1 MQSSGYADLVG
12 HFARHSTIY
21 NGEIMIRKATFAGA
35 AAISLLSACASIVST
50 CAFAQTADW
59 PIKPIRIIVHH
70 PAGFGADINV
80 RKMAPQLTQLLGQ
93 PVVVEN
99 RPGGGGRIAATEG
112 VRSAA
117 DGYTFFTATNETLYF
132 LPFAG
137 AKLAYDAEKDIT
149 SVALFSL
156 IYPLLV
162 VGEKSP
168 VKQFSDFAKLG
179 RPPTLGVLGL
189 GGFYEAHGYSF
200 SRALRQPFTLVP
212 YGSKSPT
219 LEVVG
224 GNIDASLMFG
234 AEADGLVESGKIRV
248 IAATNP
254 AGNPRYT
261 TAPALARLVG
271 DSFDLPGWA
280 VLAAPAA
287 TPAAIVSKMR
297 DAVNSTLVTEPYKS
311 WSERPGSIP
320 PPVLDAAAL
329 AQFLAQQKR
338 DVAEVVKRANLK
350 TE

>member
-1 MQSSGYADLVG
+1 MKTPFVGLQKTHRMLSRFAARSLRAILALLALV
-12 HFARHSTIY
+12 
-21 NGEIMIRKATFAGA
+21 
-35 AAISLLSACASIVST
+35 SA

-59 PIKPIRIIVHH
+59 PSKPIRIIVQH
-70 PAGFGADINV
+70 PAGFGVDLTV

-149 SVALFSL
+149 SVALIAL
-156 IYPLLV
+156 TYPLLV

-179 RPPTLGVLGL
+179 RAPTLGILGL

-200 SRALRQPFTLVP
+200 SRALKQPFTLVP

-219 LEVVG
+219 LDVVG

-234 AEADGLVESGKIRV
+234 GEADGLVESGKIRV
-248 IAATNP
+248 IAATDP

-261 TAPALARLVG
+261 TAPTLAKLVG
-271 DSFDLPGWA
+271 ESFNLPGWA

-297 DAVNSTLVTEPYKS
+297 DAVNSALVTDPYKS
-311 WSERPGSIP
+311 WSERPGAIP
-320 PPVLDAAAL
+320 SPVLDAAAL

-338 DVAEVVKRANLK
+338 DVAEIVKRANLR